1 MSSLSEKIIKPK
13 LGLLELAKQLGN
25 VSQACKVMGYSRD
38 TFYRFQHLYE
48 TGGEEALQE
57 LSRRKPIEKNRVPL
71 HVEQAVIDLA
81 IANPALGQKRVSQS
95 LQEQGILI
103 SSSGVRSVWLRND
116 LESFKKRLKALETKS
131 AQDGILLTE
140 EQLRCLEKAKD
151 EKEAFGEI
159 ETEHPGYLGSQDT
172 YYVGTMKG
180 VGRIYQQTFVDTYSR
195 VAFVKLYTE
204 KTAITAAD
212 MLNDKV
218 LPYFQEQG
226 LPLLRVLTDRGT
238 EYCGKVENHAF
249 QLYLAVEN
257 IDHSKTKAR
266 SPQTNGMCERFHRT
280 MKNEFYDIAFRK
292 KLYHSLEEL
301 QADVDD
307 WLQSYNE
314 LRPHSGRFCYGKTP
328 LQTFKDAAHIAHAKT
343 IENHFGKNINKPRE
357 DKIPSIEGVL
367 AERGT
372 APWNECNLEHN
383 YN

>member
-48 TGGEEALQE
+48 MGGDEALQD
-57 LSRRKPIEKNRVPL
+57 LSRRKPIEKNRVPS
-71 HVEQAVIDLA
+71 HIEEAVIAMA
-81 IANPALGQKRVSQS
+81 IADPALGQLRVSQA
-95 LQEQGILI
+95 LQKQGLLI
-103 SSSGVRSVWLRND
+103 SSSGVRGVWLRND
-116 LESFKKRLKALETKS
+116 LETFKKRLKALEAKS

-151 EKEAFGEI
+151 EKEAVGEI

-195 VAFVKLYTE
+195 VAFAKLYTE
-204 KTAITAAD
+204 KTAITSAD

-218 LPYFQEQG
+218 LPWFEAQQIA
-226 LPLLRVLTDRGT
+226 LLRILTDRGT
-238 EYCGKVENHAF
+238 EYCGKVDNHAF
-249 QLYLAVEN
+249 QLYLGIEN

-266 SPQTNGMCERFHRT
+266 SPQTNGICERFHRT
-280 MKNEFYDIAFRK
+280 MKNEFYDTAFRK
-292 KLYHSLEEL
+292 KLYHSLDEL
-301 QADVDD
+301 QRDVDN
-307 WLQSYNE
+307 WLKEYNE

-328 LQTFKDAAHIAHAKT
+328 MQTFKDSAHIAKNKLL
-343 IENHFGKNINKPRE
+343 ENQFQCAERPRE
-357 DKIPSIEGVL
+357 DKRPSQEGVL

-372 APWNECNLEHN
+372 ALRLEHLVEK
-383 YN
+383 